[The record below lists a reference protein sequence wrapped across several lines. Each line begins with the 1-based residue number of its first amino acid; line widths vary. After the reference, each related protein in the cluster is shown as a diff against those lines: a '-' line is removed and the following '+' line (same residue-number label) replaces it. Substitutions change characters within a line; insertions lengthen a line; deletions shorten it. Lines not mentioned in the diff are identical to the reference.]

1 MSKMPHVTG
10 NEIWTLIQ
18 MDGTYPKIDIIVR
31 MIMIFQVLT
40 GKTLH
45 QKFQLSLCLFLQ
57 FLKEELCQYLGL
69 MLILARE
76 QVHIL
81 SCFVRHTKI
90 LGNSG
95 EIEVGKSGLLFYS
108 ESASLV
114 PQWFSKVCILD
125 KKNKKKKIC
134 IF

>member
-1 MSKMPHVTG
+1 
-10 NEIWTLIQ
+10 
-18 MDGTYPKIDIIVR
+18 
-31 MIMIFQVLT
+31 
-40 GKTLH
+40 
-45 QKFQLSLCLFLQ
+45 
-57 FLKEELCQYLGL
+57 

-76 QVHIL
+76 QDHIL

-95 EIEVGKSGLLFYS
+95 EIEVGKSGSLFYS

-125 KKNKKKKIC
+125 KKNKKKKSV
-134 IF
+134 FSKAA